1 MRPSLFILCVFNIR
15 YVTLIVSSQR
25 IRKIKRESE
34 CKTLLIMDENLY
46 LFWSREKLV
55 QNNELQ
61 DLRMIWNF
69 VTLSLISR
77 LEYFIPVHKLS
88 EPYQINTFFGNT
100 QQLPIKAGH
109 AFRTQ
114 YALSHKLWQQECNYL
129 NNFRN
134 LHCKSFG
141 KDKTSCLSSQNNRI
155 LIKIWSMKLTFC

>member
-15 YVTLIVSSQR
+15 YITLIVSSQR

-34 CKTLLIMDENLY
+34 YKTFLIMDENLY

-69 VTLSLISR
+69 VTLSFISR

-88 EPYQINTFFGNT
+88 EPYQINTFLATHNNF
-100 QQLPIKAGH
+100 QLKAGH

-114 YALSHKLWQQECNYL
+114 YALSHKLWQQGCNYL

-134 LHCKSFG
+134 LHCKSLG
-141 KDKTSCLSSQNNRI
+141 KDKTSYLSSQNNRI
-155 LIKIWSMKLTFC
+155 LIRIWSIKLTFC

>member
-1 MRPSLFILCVFNIR
+1 MQHYLDCFFTTNKKD
-15 YVTLIVSSQR
+15 QAR
-25 IRKIKRESE
+25 I
-34 CKTLLIMDENLY
+34 LLIMDENLY

-69 VTLSLISR
+69 VTLSFISR

-88 EPYQINTFFGNT
+88 EPYQINTFLATHNNF
-100 QQLPIKAGH
+100 QLKAGH

-114 YALSHKLWQQECNYL
+114 YALSHKLWQQGCNYL

-134 LHCKSFG
+134 LHCKSLG

-155 LIKIWSMKLTFC
+155 LIKIWSIKLTFC